1 MENVANGLKLVI
13 QPKVT
18 NFIAYGKKLGEWPN
32 NLTYGMK
39 LEVSLKNATYGVKL
53 WNSDNR

>member
-1 MENVANGLKLVI
+1 MKNVANGLKLVI

-18 NFIAYGKKLGEWPN
+18 NFIAYGKKLEGWPN

-39 LEVSLKNATYGVKL
+39 LDVWLKNDTYGIKL
-53 WNSDNR
+53 